1 MMYAFSLLFSGATV
15 VTKNT
20 ALGTFASPLAVISAG
35 VLVASVSLFEHTQDE
50 SEEQPRELWHVKCAA
65 SAFDDLDAAAED
77 LYVLR
82 ETAKT
87 PASRALLRA
96 AAQALEEASRER
108 RTAMTTDEEDEPV
121 ALGCTLDADGGVL
134 RRRKQRHALLVKAL
148 PIVAAPSATALGAL
162 LLHAAEHIRGHYA
175 PLLAACA
182 LLSTFCA

>member
-1 MMYAFSLLFSGATV
+1 M

-82 ETAKT
+82 
-87 PASRALLRA
+87 
-96 AAQALEEASRER
+96 R
-108 RTAMTTDEEDEPV
+108 RRRRPRV
-121 ALGCTLDADGGVL
+121 ALYCEP
-134 RRRKQRHALLVKAL
+134 RPK
-148 PIVAAPSATALGAL
+148 P
-162 LLHAAEHIRGHYA
+162 
-175 PLLAACA
+175 
-182 LLSTFCA
+182 

>member
-1 MMYAFSLLFSGATV
+1 M
-15 VTKNT
+15 
-20 ALGTFASPLAVISAG
+20 
-35 VLVASVSLFEHTQDE
+35 SLFEHTQDE

-96 AAQALEEASRER
+96 AAQALESAAAER

-162 LLHAAEHIRGHYA
+162 LLHAAEHTRGHYA

-182 LLSTFCA
+182 LLSTLFAAPLQFMNKRAQPSPTPHL